1 MGEGWARGGGGRVV
15 GVKIR
20 TGASV
25 VLEHL
30 PLLALH
36 DWSGGPVVNSVVKS
50 NEWTT
55 NFANKLNIVDCRF
68 CVIVDV

>member
-15 GVKIR
+15 AVNFR

-30 PLLALH
+30 ALPALH
-36 DWSGGPVVNSVVKS
+36 DWSGRPVVNSVVKS

-55 NFANKLNIVDCRF
+55 NFAYKLNIVECRF